1 MEKEFTSRGECGGFA
16 GLTVRRVLVCAA
28 VGCALAP
35 RPGLAQQQ
43 SPGRT
48 AVVNGV
54 VYDSIA
60 RHTIAGA
67 TVELVSADDPS
78 ARPFTTRSDGSGRY
92 TLNGLPFGKYLA
104 GFFHPALDTLGLEAA
119 ARRVDVS
126 VAAQRIDLA
135 TPSARTVMASIC
147 PAAAGSDSTGLLIG
161 HVRSTEDQT
170 PVGGASVVVE
180 WGETIIDAQGV
191 REHHRRVT
199 GRAAEPGWFAI
210 CGLPSDAVLQARAFD
225 AADSSGYI
233 EVEIPGNGLRHVSF
247 LVGGASLVTLP
258 PDDTIA
264 ARAATP
270 ETAWRG
276 RARLTGTVVD
286 RNGRPVM
293 NAHALVWGTRLD
305 AATNERGAFSLDGLP
320 GGSQT
325 LEVRVI
331 GYAPVTSTVQLGES
345 RPATANIVLTK
356 AAEILPTV
364 TVRGEMVYSRNL
376 REFERRRRAGWGT
389 FRTSAEIARRG
400 PNAKL
405 SQLLQDVMGVRVD
418 RRGGQSIVTMQRGA
432 GRTCV
437 PTLYVDG
444 MIDRV
449 GDFDRY
455 YSDEI
460 AGMEVYPRESTRA
473 QEFADPSNRCGAVAI
488 WTRTVPKKPKKPA
501 THGATVQ
508 KSIRLAAELH
518 SPPY

>member
-1 MEKEFTSRGECGGFA
+1 MFGELTTGRERCALSGN
-16 GLTVRRVLVCAA
+16 TVRRVLVGVA

-35 RPGLAQQQ
+35 RPGLAQHP

-48 AVVNGV
+48 AVISGV

-67 TVELVSADDPS
+67 TVEVVSADDPS

-147 PAAAGSDSTGLLIG
+147 PASAGSDSTGLLIG

-180 WGETIIDAQGV
+180 WSELIFDPQGV
-191 REHHRRVT
+191 RNRNRQVT
-199 GRAAEPGWFAI
+199 GRAADPGWFAI
-210 CGLPSDAVLQARAFD
+210 CGLPSDAVLAARAFSG
-225 AADSSGYI
+225 ADSSGYI
-233 EVEIPGNGLRHVSF
+233 DVEVPPNGLRHLSF
-247 LVGGASLVTLP
+247 LVGGASVVTLP
-258 PDDTIA
+258 PADTIPGG
-264 ARAATP
+264 AATP
-270 ETAWRG
+270 ETVWRG
-276 RARLTGTVVD
+276 RARLTGTVVE
-286 RNGRPVM
+286 RNGRPVV
-293 NAHALVWGTRLD
+293 NAHALIWGTRLD
-305 AATNERGAFSLDGLP
+305 AATNDRGAFSLDGLP
-320 GGSQT
+320 GGTHT

-331 GYAPVTSTVQLGES
+331 GYAPVTSTVHLAAS
-345 RPATANIVLTK
+345 RPATANIVLAK

-389 FRTSAEIARRG
+389 FRTSAEIAQRG

-418 RRGGQSIVTMQRGA
+418 RRGAQSVVTMRGRA
-432 GRTCV
+432 TRRCV

-460 AGMEVYPRESTRA
+460 AGIEVYPHESTRA
-473 QEFADPSNRCGAVAI
+473 FEFADGSNACGAVAI
-488 WTRTVPKKPKKPA
+488 WTRTVPKQPKKPA
-501 THGATVQ
+501 TH
-508 KSIRLAAELH
+508 
-518 SPPY
+518 